1 MAKLTILGTG
11 TSTGVPTIG
20 CQCEVCSST
29 NPHDKRL
36 RTSALYEDENGRFL
50 LDCGPD
56 FRQQMLAQ
64 PYKPLDAV
72 FISHEHFDHVAG
84 IDDLRSFSYA
94 KELPIYTNAI
104 TAEHLRERM
113 PYCFVNPS
121 YPGVPKITLH
131 DIDDLTPFSVND
143 IEITPIRVI
152 HGRLPILGYRIGQ
165 EVAYITDMSR
175 MPESEFEKLKDLRI
189 LVVNALRI
197 EPHRTHQC
205 LDEAVAFAQKVN
217 AERTYFIHMCHDI
230 GFHDEIS
237 QKLPINLYFAYD
249 GLEVEF

>member
-84 IDDLRSFSYA
+84 IDDLRSFSYS

-113 PYCFVNPS
+113 PYCFVDRS
-121 YPGVPKITLH
+121 YPGIPHLSLNTLEP
-131 DIDDLTPFSVND
+131 DEGLTLKGSL
-143 IEITPIRVI
+143 ITPISVM
-152 HGRLPILGYRIGQ
+152 HGKLPIYGYRINNM
-165 EVAYITDMSR
+165 AYITDMSH
-175 MPESEFEKLKDLRI
+175 MDKESYTKLLGLDV
-189 LVVNALRI
+189 LVINALRFKPHATHESLEEALEVI
-197 EPHRTHQC
+197 ELLKPKASY
-205 LDEAVAFAQKVN
+205 LV
-217 AERTYFIHMCHDI
+217 HMSHDI
-230 GFHDEIS
+230 GLHDDLQRI
-237 QKLPINLYFAYD
+237 LPPHVFVAYD
-249 GLEVEF
+249 GIEINF